1 MFKTIYYYLKKE
13 LWGGDKDW
21 QPANEGI
28 YHGVMTD
35 EEIADMR
42 KRNDVAIAKSK
53 KSLGKKWL
61 LHPSNRV
68 IRNDGE

>member
-1 MFKTIYYYLKKE
+1 MFKKVYLYLKQE

-21 QPANEGI
+21 QPAKETI
-28 YHGVMTD
+28 YYAVMTD

-42 KRNDVAIAKSK
+42 KRNEVAIAKAK

-61 LHPSNRV
+61 LHPSNKV
-68 IRNDGE
+68 VKHVS

>member
-1 MFKTIYYYLKKE
+1 MFKKIYYYLKKE

-21 QPANEGI
+21 QPAKDTI
-28 YHGVMTD
+28 YYGLMTD

-42 KRNDVAIAKSK
+42 KRNEVAMAKAK

-61 LHPSNRV
+61 LHPSNKV
-68 IRNDGE
+68 VKNDG